1 MQLKVLYENDIKKGY
16 AAYTIIEIPDDDFTV
31 LIDLDY
37 QQRLNEAKPNKK
49 DKVKKFTTIQEVFDE
64 MNRKEYNAQRRFY
77 RHKGEIKMPFKN
89 DDDREEDAD
98 FMRYIPDNYDEEER
112 SRKEEYEHTCELIRR
127 ALGKKQDWADMFIAV
142 RIDGVPIREYAKSI
156 GVDENNVSQKLKRAE
171 KKLREVFKNRKI

>member
-1 MQLKVLYENDIKKGY
+1 MQIKVLYENDIKKGY
-16 AAYTIIEIPDDDFTV
+16 PTYTTIEVPDEDFTV

-49 DKVKKFTTIQEVFDE
+49 DKVKKFTSIQEVFDE

-77 RHKGEIKMPFKN
+77 RYKGEIKIPFKN
-89 DDDREEDAD
+89 DDDMEENTD
-98 FMRYIPDNYDEEER
+98 FMTYIPDNYDEEER
-112 SRKEEYEHTCELIRR
+112 SRNEEYEYICKLIRQ
-127 ALGKKQDWADMFIAV
+127 AFGKKQGWADMFIAV
-142 RIDGVPIREYAKSI
+142 RIDGIPIREYANSI